1 VYKISLLDRL
11 KSWKSLLKIAVIE
24 PLLRTNKNIIRDV
37 IYGCWCGGKRIG
49 GATVPPF
56 EQLTIAAILKNDGH
70 DVVFVDAQMEQLSID
85 GILQRVEGCRL
96 VITSTSVMTI
106 NDDAA
111 FVSRIR
117 QDKPEIKFVAYGSH
131 ATFEPMETLKKGYDY
146 AVQREPEWVLR
157 DLARFMEDEDS
168 ESIFNLLGLSF
179 LDTDGSLIKNNRYPF
194 IEDLD
199 QIPPIDVTMLSDDYV
214 YFNPIVR
221 NLPYI
226 TVSSSH
232 GCPAKCSY
240 CTAPFFH
247 GTRTRF
253 ASATKVLSEIE
264 HYLSSGIK
272 EIYYRDETFTADR
285 QRVVDICN
293 GVIER
298 GLRFSW
304 ICNSRVDTIDRELVF
319 LMKKAGCHL
328 IKFGAESG
336 NQQVLDN
343 VKKGITLAQS
353 RNAFNWCRDAGI
365 NTHAHFMVGMPG
377 DTRETMEET
386 FQFAC
391 ESEPSTV
398 TFGICTPYPGT
409 PLFRDIARQDD
420 SIGDGADNANIA
432 RLHTEGDYN
441 ALYCSVDGAELNK
454 TVKRFYRRFYLRP
467 GYLFRSL
474 VRIKNGNML
483 RNLVV
488 GGFNVVTFAL
498 SKKNA

>member
-1 VYKISLLDRL
+1 M
-11 KSWKSLLKIAVIE
+11 KIAVIE

-37 IYGCWCGGKRIG
+37 IYGCWCGGKRVG

-56 EQLTIAAILKNDGH
+56 EQLTIASILKIDGH
-70 DVVFVDAQMEQLSID
+70 DVVFVDAQMEQLEID
-85 GILQRVEGCRL
+85 DILRRIEGCQL

-117 QDKPEIKFVAYGSH
+117 QDTPDVKFAAYGSH
-131 ATFEPMETLKKGYDY
+131 PTFEPLETLKKGYDY

-157 DLARFMEDEDS
+157 DLARLMEAKDLDG
-168 ESIFNLLGLSF
+168 ITNLLGLAF
-179 LDTDGSLIKNNRYPF
+179 LAEDGSLIKNKRYPF
-194 IEDLD
+194 IDDLD
-199 QIPPIDVTMLSDDYV
+199 QIPPVDVTMLPNEYV

-221 NLPYI
+221 NLPYL

-253 ASATKVLSEIE
+253 ASADKVLSDIE
-264 HYLSSGIK
+264 HYLQRGIK

-293 GVIER
+293 GILER
-298 GLRFSW
+298 GLKFSW

-343 VKKGITLAQS
+343 VKKGITLDQS
-353 RNAFNWCRDAGI
+353 RNVFKWCRDAGI

-377 DTRETMEET
+377 DTPETMEET
-386 FQFAC
+386 LQFAC
-391 ESEPSTV
+391 EVDPSTV
-398 TFGICTPYPGT
+398 TFGVCTPYPGT
-409 PLFRDIARQDD
+409 PLFRDIAKIDS
-420 SIGDGADNANIA
+420 SIGDGAENANID

-441 ALYCSVDGAELNK
+441 SLYCSVDGQELNK

-467 GYLFRSL
+467 GYIFRSL
-474 VRIKNGNML
+474 VRIKNTNML
-483 RNLVV
+483 RNLII
-488 GGFNVVTFAL
+488 GGFNVLTFAVG
-498 SKKNA
+498 KKGT